1 MPRLTYAERIRR
13 KQEELKL
20 QRYLKQEQKR
30 AEQVQIDQKG
40 TLILLSV
47 LGVVTFLTTAVLT
60 ADGTI
65 GSAATAQF
73 AYPWMGFLL
82 FGAIEVAI
90 LAFMLLY
97 YVKGSRVDLETGKPQ
112 TAVQWFVA
120 SVFASAIAVAASVYH
135 VAELYEFDTTN
146 PDLWVGAA
154 LRTVVAVFF
163 VLISKGLASV
173 IFAKSLR
180 VESVDGQP

>member
-1 MPRLTYAERIRR
+1 MPRLTDAQRASR
-13 KQEELKL
+13 KQEDLKM
-20 QRYLKQEQKR
+20 QRYLKQEAKR

-40 TLILLSV
+40 TLWLLGG
-47 LGVVTFLTTAVLT
+47 LGIVTFLTTAVLT

-65 GSAATAQF
+65 GSAATARF

-97 YVKGSRVDLETGKPQ
+97 YVRGSRVDIETGKPQ
-112 TAVQWFVA
+112 PALQWFVA

-135 VAELYEFDTTN
+135 VAELYEFDLSD

-154 LRTVVAVFF
+154 LRTVIAVFF

-173 IFAKSLR
+173 IFAKALR
-180 VESVDGQP
+180 RGAARG